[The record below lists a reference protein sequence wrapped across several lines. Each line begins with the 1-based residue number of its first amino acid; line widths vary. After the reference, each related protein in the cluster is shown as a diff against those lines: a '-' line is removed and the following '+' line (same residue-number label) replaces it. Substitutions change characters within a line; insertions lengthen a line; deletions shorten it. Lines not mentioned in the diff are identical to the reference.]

1 MKAKHFFQL
10 QKKELDKNIASQVGT
25 YMSKLD
31 RIKELQS
38 KINILSE
45 SLNDL
50 QNKEKEI
57 DKTIKT
63 NCYEEVFN

>member
-1 MKAKHFFQL
+1 
-10 QKKELDKNIASQVGT
+10 
-25 YMSKLD
+25 MSKLD

-38 KINILSE
+38 TINILSE

-63 NCYEEVFN
+63 NCNEEVLNQEFDIQDVKKRLLSLFE